1 MQCPSC
7 RHENPARAKFCLECG
22 SPLPLVCKKCGTE
35 LPSSAKFCLE
45 CGEAV
50 QGPDIA
56 PNAEASPADY
66 TPKHLAERI
75 LANKD
80 VLEGERKQVTVLFA
94 DVKGST
100 ELIANRDPEEADD
113 LLKPILDCMMEAVH
127 RYEGTVTRVMG
138 DGIMALFGAPLAH
151 EDHAVRACYASLA
164 MQQSVD
170 DEMERVRRERGVIV
184 QIRVGLNSGEVVVR
198 SIGNDLFM
206 EYTAMGE
213 SAHLAARMEQLA
225 APGTTLLSEQTLK
238 LVEGLVEVE
247 PLGAV
252 PVKGIA
258 DPQQVYE
265 LTGASPATARMHAAT
280 GIGLSPFVGRRKEL
294 DVLSKALEL
303 AGDGHGQVVA
313 VVGEPGIGKTR
324 LFYEFYHWPRTRKWL
339 VLETDAVSY
348 GQTTAYLPIVR
359 VLKIYFGVEDRDDS
373 RKIREKLSGKLLTL
387 DEELIPTLPA
397 LLTLFDVPV
406 DDSDWLAL
414 DPPARRERTLDAVK
428 RLLLRESQVQP
439 ICFVAENL
447 HWVDSES
454 QLLLNRLVDGLP
466 NARVLLLVNYRPEY
480 QHDWGSLSYFDQIRL
495 DPLSSENTED
505 FLTELLGTDS
515 GLAPLKRML
524 IGRTSGNPFFL
535 EESVRSL
542 IESGALVGE
551 RGGYR
556 AAEEQPDIEVPAT
569 VQAVLAARVDRLGS
583 EDKRLL
589 QTAAVI
595 GKDVP
600 HSLLKATA
608 EVPEEALQGGL
619 AKLRSA
625 EFLYEASLFPEIEY
639 AFKHALTHEVAYG
652 TLLKEHR
659 RSLHTRIVDAIEQV
673 SGDRIGEQVER
684 LAYHAVRGEQ
694 WERAIKYLRQASA
707 KAMGRSAYR
716 EAVEGFEQAR
726 SALDHLPVAPETL
739 QQHVDIL
746 FELRSSLQALGEHE
760 RVFES
765 LREAEELASSLGDQD
780 RLGWTSTYLSQYL
793 WRMGEPARAE
803 ELGERALGIA
813 ANLEDF
819 ALGAVTRFFLAQGFF
834 NVGVYSRGLEFS
846 RKNVEALQG
855 ESIHQTLGL
864 TGLPSVLSRGY
875 TAWSLAELGEFDEAI
890 ASADD
895 AVAIAESVNQPYSM
909 ASAYLFNGQMYL
921 LRGALEDAAQWLE
934 RAVGICRKWN
944 LRAILPTTTGLLGL
958 AYALNE
964 RLDEAL
970 TMTEESKSLSST
982 IRIFDTPM
990 AINAASIVLLR
1001 CGKSDE
1007 AAQAIARVMELTS
1020 LRELRGSYA
1029 RSLYTAATVH
1039 ASGDAAD
1046 EARARSHF
1054 VEALALSEELGMR
1067 PLVAQ
1072 CHQGLGMLLRREGET
1087 EEANQHLGK
1096 AAELFHTMDMPY
1108 WLAQTERT

>member
-1 MQCPSC
+1 M
-7 RHENPARAKFCLECG
+7 
-22 SPLPLVCKKCGTE
+22 PLACKKCGTE
-35 LPSSAKFCLE
+35 LPPSAKFCLE

-50 QGPDIA
+50 REPGPVPQTDTR
-56 PNAEASPADY
+56 PADY

-75 LANKD
+75 RATKD

-164 MQQSVD
+164 MQQSVHN
-170 DEMERVRRERGVIV
+170 EMERVRRERGVIV

-252 PVKGIA
+252 PVKGID

-265 LTGASPATARMHAAT
+265 LTGASPATARMHTAT

-294 DVLSKALEL
+294 DLLSKALEQ

-359 VLKIYFGVEDRDDS
+359 VLKIYFGIEDRDDP
-373 RKIREKLSGKLLTL
+373 RKIREKLSGKLVTL
-387 DEELIPTLPA
+387 DEELVPTLPA

-406 DDSDWLAL
+406 DDPDWRAL

-439 ICFVAENL
+439 ICLVAENL

-454 QLLLNRLVDGLP
+454 QLLLNRLVDGLT
-466 NARVLLLVNYRPEY
+466 NARVLLLLNYRPEY
-480 QHDWGSLSYFDQIRL
+480 QHDWGNLSYFNQIRL

-505 FLTELLGTDS
+505 FLTELLGADP
-515 GLAPLKRML
+515 GLAPMKKLL
-524 IGRTSGNPFFL
+524 VERTSGNPFFL

-551 RGGYR
+551 RGAYR
-556 AAEEQPDIEVPAT
+556 AAEELPDIEVPAT

-608 EVPEEALQGGL
+608 EVPEETLQGGL
-619 AKLRSA
+619 ANLRSA

-652 TLLKEHR
+652 TLLKDHR

-673 SGDRIGEQVER
+673 SGDRIGEHVER

-694 WERAIKYLRQASA
+694 WERAVKYLRQAGT
-707 KAMGRSAYR
+707 KAAGRSAYR

-726 SALDHLPVAPETL
+726 SALSHLPEGPETL
-739 QQHVDIL
+739 QQHVDLL

-760 RVFES
+760 RVFKC

-780 RLGWTSTYLSQYL
+780 RLGWTSAYLSQYL
-793 WRMGEPARAE
+793 WRMGEPTRAE
-803 ELGERALGIA
+803 QLGERALGIA
-813 ANLEDF
+813 VNLKDF
-819 ALGAVTRFFLAQGFF
+819 ALDAVTGFFLGQGFF
-834 NVGVYSRGLEFS
+834 NVGDYPRALEQS
-846 RKNVEALQG
+846 RKNVEILQG
-855 ESIHQTLGL
+855 ESMHQTLGL

-875 TAWSLAELGEFDEAI
+875 VAWSLAELGGFDEAI
-890 ASADD
+890 ASADE

-909 ASAYLFNGQMYL
+909 AAAYLTNGQIHL
-921 LRGALEDAAQWLE
+921 LRGAVEDAVQWLE
-934 RAVGICRKWN
+934 RAVGICRKWS

-958 AYALNE
+958 AYTLNE

-970 TMTEESKSLSST
+970 PVTEESESLTST

-990 AINAASIVLLR
+990 AITAASIVFQR

-1007 AAQAIARVMELTS
+1007 AAQAIEQVMELTS
-1020 LRELRGSYA
+1020 QRKLRGSHA
-1029 RSLYTAATVH
+1029 RALYTAATLIGD
-1039 ASGDAAD
+1039 SGAPA
-1046 EARARSHF
+1046 EERAQRHF
-1054 VEALALSEELGMR
+1054 VEALTLAEELGMR
-1067 PLVAQ
+1067 PLLAQ
-1072 CHQGLGMLLRREGET
+1072 CHQGLGILLGNARET
-1087 EEANQHLGK
+1087 EEADVHFKK
-1096 AAELFHTMDMPY
+1096 AAELFHSMNMPY
-1108 WLAQTERT
+1108 WLAQTERASIVPRDERRPAF

>member
-1 MQCPSC
+1 MRLSC
-7 RHENPARAKFCLECG
+7 KH
-22 SPLPLVCKKCGTE
+22 CGTE
-35 LPSSAKFCLE
+35 LPPSAKFCLE

-50 QGPDIA
+50 QGPDPARQSDTA
-56 PNAEASPADY
+56 PVAY

-75 LANKD
+75 RATKD

-127 RYEGTVTRVMG
+127 RYEGTVSRVMG

-151 EDHAVRACYASLA
+151 EDHALRACYASLA
-164 MQQSVD
+164 MQQSVQ
-170 DEMERVRRERGVIV
+170 DEMERIRRERGVTV

-252 PVKGIA
+252 PIKGIA

-265 LTGASPATARMHAAT
+265 LTGASPATAQSHTAT
-280 GIGLSPFVGRRKEL
+280 VIGLSPFVGRRKEL
-294 DVLSKALEL
+294 DLLSSILDQ
-303 AGDGHGQVVA
+303 AGDGHGQVVG

-324 LFYEFYHWPRTRKWL
+324 LFYEFNHWPRTRKWL

-359 VLKIYFGVEDRDDS
+359 VLKSYFGIEDRDDP
-373 RKIREKLSGKLLTL
+373 RKIREKLSGKLVTL

-406 DDSDWLAL
+406 EDSDWLAL

-439 ICFVAENL
+439 ICLVAENL

-466 NARVLLLVNYRPEY
+466 NAHVLLLVNYRPDY
-480 QHDWGSLSYFDQIRL
+480 RHDWGSLSYYTQLRL
-495 DPLSSENTED
+495 DPLSSDNTED
-505 FLTELLGTDS
+505 FLAELLGTDA
-515 GLAPLKRML
+515 GLAPLKKAL
-524 IGRTSGNPFFL
+524 VARTSGNPFFL

-551 RGGYR
+551 RGAYR
-556 AAEEQPDIEVPAT
+556 AAEELPNIEVPAT
-569 VQAVLAARVDRLGS
+569 VQAVLAARLDRLGT

-600 HSLLKATA
+600 YSLLKATA
-608 EVPEEALQGGL
+608 KLPEDTLQGGL
-619 AKLRSA
+619 ATLRSA

-659 RSLHTRIVDAIEQV
+659 RSLHTRIVDAIEGLN
-673 SGDRIGEQVER
+673 GDRIGEYVER

-694 WERAIKYLRQASA
+694 WERAVGYLRKASA
-707 KAMGRSAYR
+707 KAVGRSAYR

-726 SALDHLPVAPETL
+726 SALSHLPEGAATL
-739 QQHVDIL
+739 QQHIDIL

-760 RVFES
+760 RVFEC

-780 RLGWTSTYLSQYL
+780 RLGWTSAYLSQYL
-793 WRMGEPARAE
+793 WRMGEPVRAE
-803 ELGERALGIA
+803 ELGERALRIA

-819 ALGAVTRFFLAQGFF
+819 ALDAVTRFFLGQGFF
-834 NVGVYSRGLEFS
+834 NVGVYPRALEHS
-846 RKNVEALQG
+846 RKNVEILQG
-855 ESIHQTLGL
+855 ESMHQTLGL

-875 TAWSLAELGEFDEAI
+875 MAWSLAELGEFDEAI
-890 ASADD
+890 PSADD

-909 ASAYLFNGQMYL
+909 AAAYLTNGQIYL
-921 LRGALEDAAQWLE
+921 LRGALEDAVQWLE
-934 RAVGICRKWN
+934 RAVGICRTWN
-944 LRAILPTTTGLLGL
+944 LRVILPTTTGLLGL
-958 AYALNE
+958 SYALNGQ
-964 RLDEAL
+964 LDEAL
-970 TMTEESKSLSST
+970 PMTEESESLSSA

-990 AINAASIVLLR
+990 AITAASVVFLR
-1001 CGKSDE
+1001 CGRVDE
-1007 AAQAIARVMELTS
+1007 AAQEAARIMELTS
-1020 LRELRGSYA
+1020 QRKLRGSHA
-1029 RSLYTAATVH
+1029 RALYTTATV
-1039 ASGDAAD
+1039 STIPDPTD
-1046 EARARSHF
+1046 EERAERHF
-1054 VEALALSEELGMR
+1054 VEALALAEELGMR

-1072 CHQGLGMLLRREGET
+1072 CHQGLGSLFRRAHKA
-1087 EEANQHLGK
+1087 EEADAHLGK
-1096 AAELFHTMDMPY
+1096 AAELFHIMNMPY
-1108 WLAQTERT
+1108 WLAQTEGAPTPAGHERRSAS